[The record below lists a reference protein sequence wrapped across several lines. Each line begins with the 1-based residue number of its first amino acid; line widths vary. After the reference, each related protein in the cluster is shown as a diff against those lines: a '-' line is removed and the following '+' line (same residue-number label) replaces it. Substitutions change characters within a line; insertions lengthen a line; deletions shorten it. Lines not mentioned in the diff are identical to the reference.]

1 MSNMI
6 APYLLTAL
14 AVMLISSFSGCLPG
28 EEDQPEDVVRP
39 VKLMQIKKPSP
50 EMNRVLP
57 GKITAQRETRMSFR
71 VASELQSLEVD
82 TGDYVQKGQ
91 VVARLDPRDFRLA
104 VQNFEGSLG
113 EARSNLKA
121 MQEGARTEDVISL
134 EAELRAARS
143 AVRERQLQYRRHKEL
158 YEQGAV
164 ARAELD
170 RAETALEEALGRKR
184 HLEMELQKALLGARD
199 EDIQAM
205 KSRIESLE
213 AALEEAQSALKDS
226 VLRAPFSGYIAEKHV
241 ENHENI
247 SAGQPVATLQD
258 LTRVEVE
265 FGLPEQLVVQKDD
278 IQEVYCIL
286 DAYPGFPLP
295 ARLKEVSPDARELSY
310 KATAILTVPE
320 NIRTLPSMAAQ
331 VHINIVP
338 DEDGDHLVTIPETA
352 LFTDSQGK
360 DRVWVYYPGSSR
372 VQSRQ
377 VRTGELT
384 SAGVQVLSGLGA
396 GDLVVT
402 AGAHF
407 VQEGQKVRP
416 LE

>member
-1 MSNMI
+1 MAYKI

-14 AVMLISSFSGCLPG
+14 AVLLMGCFSGCVPAG
-28 EEDQPEDVVRP
+28 EDQPEDVVRP
-39 VKLMQIKKPSP
+39 VKVMQIKKPSP
-50 EMNRVLP
+50 EINRVLP
-57 GKITAQRETRMSFR
+57 GRITPQRETRMSFR
-71 VASELQSLEVD
+71 VANELQSLEVD
-82 TGDYVQKGQ
+82 TGDYVYQGQ

-134 EAELRAARS
+134 EAELRAAGS
-143 AVRERQLQYRRHKEL
+143 AVRESQLQYSRHIEL

-170 RAETALEEALGRKR
+170 RTETALEEARGRKR

-205 KSRIESLE
+205 KSRIKSLE
-213 AALEEAQSALKDS
+213 AALEEARSALNDS

-241 ENHENI
+241 EKHENI

-258 LTRVEVE
+258 LTRVEVK
-265 FGLPEQLVVQKDD
+265 FGLPEQLVIQKDD
-278 IQEVYCIL
+278 IKDVYCIL

-310 KATAILTVPE
+310 QATAILTVPE
-320 NIRTLPSMAAQ
+320 NIRALPSMAAQ
-331 VHINIVP
+331 VHINIAP
-338 DEDGDHLVTIPETA
+338 DKDGEQLVTIPETA
-352 LFTDSQGK
+352 LFTDNMGQ
-360 DRVWVYYPGSSR
+360 DRVWVYDSGTSR

-384 SAGVQVLSGLGA
+384 STGVQVLSGLGA

>member
-1 MSNMI
+1 MANKI
-6 APYLLTAL
+6 APYLITAL
-14 AVMLISSFSGCLPG
+14 AVMIISGFSGCVPG
-28 EEDQPEDVVRP
+28 EEAQPEDVIRP
-39 VKLMQIKKPSP
+39 VKLMQIHKTSP
-50 EMNRVLP
+50 EINRVLP
-57 GKITAQRETRMSFR
+57 GKITPQREARISFR
-71 VASELQSLEVD
+71 VANELHSLEVD

-91 VVARLDPRDFRLA
+91 VMARLDPRDFRLE
-104 VQNFEGSLG
+104 VQSVQGSLE
-113 EARSNLKA
+113 EARANLQA
-121 MQEGARTEDVISL
+121 MQEGARTEDVVSI
-134 EAELRAARS
+134 EAELGAASS
-143 AVRERQLQYRRHKEL
+143 AVRERQLQYSRHKKL

-170 RAETALEEALGRKR
+170 RAETALDEARGRKR
-184 HLEMELQKALLGARD
+184 HLEMELQKALMGARD

-205 KSRIESLE
+205 KSRIDSLK
-213 AALEEAQSALKDS
+213 AALEEAQSALNDS
-226 VLRAPFSGYIAEKHV
+226 VLQAPFSGYVAEKYV

-258 LTRVEVE
+258 LTRLEVE

-278 IQEVYCIL
+278 IKEFYCIL

-310 KATAILTVPE
+310 KATAILTVPDR
-320 NIRTLPSMAAQ
+320 IRALPSMAAQ
-331 VHINIVP
+331 VHISITP
-338 DEDGDHLVTIPETA
+338 RGDSDQLVTLPETA
-352 LFTDSQGK
+352 LFTDNQGK
-360 DRVWVYYPGSSR
+360 DRVWVYDPGTSR

-384 SAGVQVLSGLGA
+384 SAGVQVLSGLGT

-407 VQEGQKVRP
+407 VQEGQMVRP
-416 LE
+416 LD